1 MDKAQVTVA
10 ELSSLLRMLQV
21 IPDADNVGRIHQMLL
36 AFCTAWRTIG
46 VRRAFLLTVDD
57 RARVLRGH
65 LAAEQ
70 TPGEDELP
78 ESTTFE
84 SLARRVVECTQRID
98 TSDLT
103 LRARTFSVPLE
114 WPSSGAAKAAASG
127 IPVLAERRLSEF
139 GNDPFFDFF
148 GTAAYVAIPLRLR
161 GAVNAVLIADNGDSE
176 RRVGVEDISLVYS
189 MSQQASTAMERLLES
204 ADNARKFRVLR
215 KLQDALAAAEDVKRF
230 GESLSI
236 LLSIVARAVGATGAL
251 IKDPLRKKITHVKT
265 VENVDATDSATDMAI
280 TDCFDDIMDRAAGTM
295 QPVRGDSGHALLN
308 DTAAASV
315 RHFVAL
321 PLLAGGECLGA
332 MAVYV
337 EEHPGVREFSARDR
351 LFFELCAGMMAERLD
366 SLYRTEQVRRTQ
378 RMFDE
383 VQSNWLRER
392 AETRGRQSVEA
403 HHDAVVSQV
412 REVSRTL
419 AGNESA
425 GVRLKSAQELLGQIE
440 AGARAYEDERV
451 AERQS
456 LSLVDFFALVRS
468 IAEEWAEPVR
478 ATGVEVKLR
487 VPERGPVLLMH
498 REHIARA
505 LASVLDILARHVSKG
520 DKALVECSA
529 TADKAI
535 VLFADTAGT
544 ADGSLLSRLFMPLA
558 GLGEDEEKSRA
569 SLAGDIIQRHGGEI
583 TVRSSSSWKTILAIS
598 FPAAANSERRTHNDR
613 RGPARDR
620 RSS

>member
-1 MDKAQVTVA
+1 MDRTHLTVA
-10 ELSSLLRMLQV
+10 ELSSLLRMMQV

-46 VRRAFLLTVDD
+46 VRRAFLLQVDE
-57 RARVLRGH
+57 RARMLRGH
-65 LAAEQ
+65 LAAERA
-70 TPGEDELP
+70 PGDDESP
-78 ESTTFE
+78 ETTTFE
-84 SLARRVVECTQRID
+84 TLARRVVECTQRID

-103 LRARTFSVPLE
+103 LRARTFTVSLD
-114 WPSSGAAKAAASG
+114 WPSSGAAKAATSG
-127 IPVLAERRLSEF
+127 IPVLAEQRLSEF
-139 GNDPFFDFF
+139 TNDPFFENF
-148 GTAAYVAIPLRLR
+148 GTAAYVAIPLRLHGR
-161 GAVNAVLIADNGDSE
+161 VNAVLLADNADSE

-215 KLQDALAAAEDVKRF
+215 KLQDALASAEDTKRF
-230 GESLSI
+230 GDSLSL
-236 LLSIVARAVGATGAL
+236 LLSMAARAVGGTGAL
-251 IKDPLRKKITHVKT
+251 IKDPLRKKMTHVKT
-265 VENVDATDSATDMAI
+265 VEDVDATDSATDIAI
-280 TDCFDDIMDRAAGTM
+280 TECFDDIMDRAAGTM

-308 DTAAASV
+308 DAAAASV
-315 RHFVAL
+315 RHFIAL
-321 PLLAGGECLGA
+321 PLLAGGDCLGA

-351 LFFELCAGMMAERLD
+351 LFFELCAGMIAERLD
-366 SLYRTEQVRRTQ
+366 SLYQAEQVRRTQ

-392 AETRGRQSVEA
+392 AETRQRQSVEE

-419 AGNESA
+419 AGSESV
-425 GVRLKSAQELLGQIE
+425 GMRLASAQELLGRIE
-440 AGARAYEDERV
+440 ADARAYEDERT

-456 LSLVDFFALVRS
+456 LTLVDFFALVRAV
-468 IAEEWAEPVR
+468 AEEWAEPVR
-478 ATGVEVKLR
+478 AMGVEVKLR

-498 REHIARA
+498 REAIAGA
-505 LASVLDILARHVSKG
+505 LTSVLDILARHVSKG
-520 DKALVECSA
+520 DKALIECSA
-529 TADKAI
+529 AAEKAV

-558 GLGEDEEKSRA
+558 GMGDDEAKQSA

-598 FPAAANSERRTHNDR
+598 FPSAANSERRARHDR
-613 RGPARDR
+613 RGRSADR